1 MSTDVIITGS
11 GIGGLTAGAL
21 LAKEGF
27 QVTLLEGAAEWG
39 GCASKFQ
46 RKSFRFASGAT
57 LAMGYEQNGIH
68 ERINRHLN
76 IALSVVPLEEV
87 MRVQIGKRSFPYCTS
102 RVRMLKMWEE
112 AEPDYAERIHAFY
125 KKIWE
130 AGTVLAKHMRFY
142 PVLPPV
148 KLRELIPVLEGL
160 SLGSVAL
167 IPYLNRTLGE
177 LVEELDL
184 RGCKSFIHFIDGTL
198 MDSMQSTHEEVHF
211 LMGAAALNVYHEGSF
226 YVDGGLYEQAEAYV
240 KVIKNHGGRVLKP
253 RMVTSV
259 KKVNGLWH
267 VTDHRNNQ
275 YDAKHIV
282 LNTGISQLPD
292 ILEPHVFE
300 SLSGKVKKRIDPK
313 LQWGTYTQYFAVK
326 DDCIPPTAP
335 YFYQIMLNPEL
346 PGHGKNHFF
355 ISLSRKDDRLRA
367 PEGYRTLTVSTHI
380 KLDEWQSKSEYDRL
394 SGEIHEAVLGKLEDL
409 FPGFTKN
416 QVIYESGGPVA
427 WERFTKRKGGAV
439 GGYPMNRN
447 YALWQAASHRT
458 PHKGLWLCGDTV
470 FPGAGSIGAASSGV
484 HVARSITGK
493 KLL

>member
-1 MSTDVIITGS
+1 M
-11 GIGGLTAGAL
+11 GGLTAGAL
-21 LAKEGF
+21 LAKEGYR
-27 QVTLLEGAAEWG
+27 VTLLEAAAEWG

-46 RKSFRFASGAT
+46 RKSYRFASGAT
-57 LAMGYEQNGIH
+57 LAMGYEHDGIH

-87 MRVQIGKRSFPYCTS
+87 MRVEIGGRSLPYFTS
-102 RVRMLKMWEE
+102 RARMLKMWEE
-112 AEPDYAERIHAFY
+112 AEPEYAERIHAFY
-125 KKIWE
+125 KKIWQ
-130 AGTVLAKHMRFY
+130 AGTVLAKHMRSY

-148 KLRELIPVLEGL
+148 KLRELIPVAERL
-160 SLGSVAL
+160 SPGSFAL
-167 IPYLNRTLGE
+167 IPNLNRTLGD
-177 LVEELDL
+177 LIEELDL
-184 RGCKSFIHFIDGTL
+184 GGCKSFIHFIDGTL
-198 MDSMQSTHEEVHF
+198 MDSMQSTHAEVHF

-240 KVIKNHGGRVLKP
+240 EVIKAHGGRVLKP

-259 KKVNGLWH
+259 KKMNGVWH
-267 VTDHRNNQ
+267 VRDHRNNH
-275 YDAKHIV
+275 YEAKHVV

-292 ILEPHVFE
+292 ILEHSVFE
-300 SLSGKVKKRIDPK
+300 SLSGRLKKRIDPK

-326 DDCIPPTAP
+326 EECIPPNAP
-335 YFYQIMLNPEL
+335 YFYQIMLDPDL

-355 ISLSRKDDRLRA
+355 ISLSRKEDRLRA
-367 PEGYRTLTVSTHI
+367 PAGFRTLTVSTHI
-380 KLDEWQSKSEYDRL
+380 KLNEWQDKTEYDRL
-394 SGEIHEAVLGKLEDL
+394 SEDIHSAVLGKLEDL
-409 FPGFTKN
+409 FPGFSDN

-447 YALWQAASHRT
+447 YALWRAVSHRT

-484 HVARSITGK
+484 HVARSITGR